1 MKFFASAFL
10 GLLMTISPPP
20 VEGYANQWEAQIYND
35 MNANTVNKMWIFSQD
50 GVRMFEP
57 DGSDVVVY
65 HKNTEVCEV
74 VEDPWAEVSGVMQED
89 CWHMSAVN
97 DGENY
102 VFVNN
107 GNYVEDSYV
116 DVFSM
121 WNGRYLGNIPMCSLA
136 YNMMYSP
143 NRRELWVDCWLRP
156 ADYNKSNMT
165 DLGNVEVLSTRNIG
179 APLTHIDVHG
189 FDAHNHGNILVH
201 ESIPNKA
208 YRFTMANSNIY
219 EIHAGSKRVLEEI
232 AIDKSVGSYEYAFSP
247 LNKHIF
253 IRIYVCCA
261 CEDLWGDYST
271 ECADCGEAVDVT
283 FGPRGNTDMKQ
294 PGYCGKYCRGSL
306 ADTEGVW
313 EFDTS
318 TNTFVTQHKPL
329 EGAHGT
335 KPFATPRGDYI
346 LLGHGDGGNGV
357 KVLKAGASGE
367 ASTEI
372 GVINLD
378 FAADSGTHALSDISF
393 IEDDDRNIAV
403 FTSTLNNHV
412 VLVDMGE
419 FDDATADSPVAVDGV
434 DVDLFEE
441 PQESIGVEHDIRGIN
456 IRKVRW
462 AEGTPYVWV
471 DSQATDQLHVIKL
484 GKTISDAKT
493 IKTIDNVAKTRQ
505 MLWVHNYEL
514 DAMTVTEAARL
525 GHLNEIEETS
535 DDEVLAIVGIALA
548 AAALLLGIFNLI
560 MSKNSKGDQDTTAK
574 PTPADNQEFA

>member
-1 MKFFASAFL
+1 
-10 GLLMTISPPP
+10 
-20 VEGYANQWEAQIYND
+20 
-35 MNANTVNKMWIFSQD
+35 
-50 GVRMFEP
+50 
-57 DGSDVVVY
+57 
-65 HKNTEVCEV
+65 
-74 VEDPWAEVSGVMQED
+74 
-89 CWHMSAVN
+89 
-97 DGENY
+97 
-102 VFVNN
+102 
-107 GNYVEDSYV
+107 
-116 DVFSM
+116 
-121 WNGRYLGNIPMCSLA
+121 
-136 YNMMYSP
+136 
-143 NRRELWVDCWLRP
+143 
-156 ADYNKSNMT
+156 
-165 DLGNVEVLSTRNIG
+165 
-179 APLTHIDVHG
+179 
-189 FDAHNHGNILVH
+189 
-201 ESIPNKA
+201 
-208 YRFTMANSNIY
+208 
-219 EIHAGSKRVLEEI
+219 
-232 AIDKSVGSYEYAFSP
+232 
-247 LNKHIF
+247 
-253 IRIYVCCA
+253 
-261 CEDLWGDYST
+261 
-271 ECADCGEAVDVT
+271 
-283 FGPRGNTDMKQ
+283 MKQ